1 MLYATELLLQHKC
14 NSKEIHSLWSYI
26 VRFIFVLHREQGSCR
41 MSRQL
46 VRYSSVYSNGTS
58 TAPCCKHHS
67 GSSRHNH
74 SLNARKQ
81 VGEIWVSS
89 FYQKLSNQKYPWI
102 FPRGPCFLRR
112 RGIDGSFLVT
122 LLTVIYIK
130 RRYHW
135 KFGFKKSDRWSVLGL
150 T

>member
-1 MLYATELLLQHKC
+1 
-14 NSKEIHSLWSYI
+14 
-26 VRFIFVLHREQGSCR
+26 

-102 FPRGPCFLRR
+102 FPWGPCFLRR

-135 KFGFKKSDRWSVLGL
+135 KFGFKKSDRWSVLGHSL
-150 T
+150 FFFKAQFVFLMLRKTGTSHGSQSNLALGGITVL